1 MNEKGRYEQMSGKIK
16 VVILDW
22 AGTTVDFGSMAP
34 VAAFRKA
41 FRAYGL
47 SPDIHLIR
55 TFMGL
60 PKKDHVREIL
70 RDEEMTATF
79 IKRYGES
86 PSEAAVD
93 LIYEKFEPALFDVLS
108 GHATPLPGVPETV
121 ALLREKGI
129 LIGSTTG
136 YTQAMMDVLCP
147 VSKKLGYAPDCV
159 ICPDDVGGP
168 GRPYP
173 YMIWEN
179 LRQLGASDIR
189 EVVKIGDTEAD
200 IIEGK
205 NAGCL
210 SIGVI
215 LGSNMMGLSEKEYA
229 SASLPDRERLA
240 EAARKSYAE
249 AGADYIIDSFS
260 DLPDIMGTFLMSC

>member
-1 MNEKGRYEQMSGKIK
+1 MSEKIK

-34 VAAFRKA
+34 VAAFKKA

-47 SPDIHLIR
+47 SPDIQLIR
-55 TFMGL
+55 SFMGM
-60 PKKDHVREIL
+60 PKKDHVREML
-70 RDEEMTATF
+70 KDEDMTAAF
-79 IKRYGES
+79 IERYMES

-108 GHATPLPGVPETV
+108 DHATPLPGVPETV

-147 VSKKLGYAPDCV
+147 VSKELGYMPDCL
-159 ICPDDVGGP
+159 ICPDNVGGS

-173 YMIWEN
+173 YMVWEN

-200 IIEGK
+200 ILEGK

-210 SIGVI
+210 SVGVI
-215 LGSNMMGLSEKEYA
+215 FGSNMLGLSEKEYE
-229 SASLPDRERLA
+229 SASQSDRERLA
-240 EAARKSYAE
+240 IAARKSYAE

-260 DLPDIMGTFLMSC
+260 DLPELLENL